1 MGVAFLSSWVAG
13 PDVRA
18 GRLVRLRLGDEAW
31 NAAPGGIFLL
41 RALAQPSAKV
51 RAFTEA
57 LRASIGS
64 PPSWEP

>member
-1 MGVAFLSSWVAG
+1 M
-13 PDVRA
+13 
-18 GRLVRLRLGDEAW
+18 
-31 NAAPGGIFLL
+31 L
-41 RALAQPSAKV
+41 RALPQPSAKV